1 MAAIDGFPQV
11 DAIVTPSTGTLV
23 RRRSAAADVGG
34 PAQGQV
40 MGEHEKDNELWFTA
54 GDYLR
59 KVRRVADLSQRQAAE
74 AAKRPR
80 SAVERIEAGRI
91 DPRIGQLQ
99 QALDLVS
106 WSLVVVILDPE
117 RGEWWGDQFGLA
129 RPPETYTRSRAKRD
143 EQRARSQRGLYRGEF
158 RRGWRW

>member
-1 MAAIDGFPQV
+1 
-11 DAIVTPSTGTLV
+11 
-23 RRRSAAADVGG
+23 
-34 PAQGQV
+34 
-40 MGEHEKDNELWFTA
+40 MGERERDDELWFTA

-59 KVRRVADLSQRQAAE
+59 KVRRVADLSQRQAAR
-74 AAKRPR
+74 AAKLPR
-80 SAVERIEAGRI
+80 SAVERIESGRL
-91 DPRIGQLQ
+91 DPRVGQLQ
-99 QALDLVS
+99 QAFDLVC
-106 WSLVVVILDPE
+106 WSLVVVNAEGRVVMPLREFDGDLRDGGERHFPAHFDVILDPE